1 MAAVATKLS
10 YRDLDGMTP
19 DERSV
24 LAAAARRQRAIIAQ
38 HARTDP
44 NVFAVHVLRDERNGK
59 RIRQA
64 RHHKEWHR
72 LLEEQDRLIVWSHVD
87 AGKTAQLSI
96 GRVLWELGRNPNLR
110 FAILSKTKNL
120 AQKIVRTCGQYIEKS
135 APLHEVFPRLVP
147 DKDPSLPWTSLSLTV
162 AGRAGDPKDPSIQAS
177 GAFGN
182 IIGSR
187 IDRLVID
194 DILDS
199 VNTRTR
205 APRDNLYEWIRAIM
219 GRLTE
224 DARVWMVGNAWHP
237 DDVMH
242 RFADETG
249 YKAYRFPVM
258 NKDGVP
264 LWPEH
269 WSPARIEKA
278 RTVDFGP
285 LDFARQLMCQPRDD
299 DSARFKREWL
309 ETALDRGVGLRML
322 RTRQELLDE
331 LGDPAL
337 AKTYRLAP
345 DNDVSDVRIYIGV
358 DLAVQQHA
366 RADLTTFV
374 AVALLPNGTRRLVH
388 VESGRWGAPE
398 ILERIKQHNTRY
410 TPIFVIENVAAQDY
424 IRQLIKHDTAIPVL
438 PYTTGKQKA
447 HPEFG
452 VEAIAAELE
461 SGKWIFPCRSRT
473 DMDKEMHE
481 LVQEILGY
489 EPPPTHTGDRLMG
502 LFFAQA
508 TIRKE
513 EARAMGTGTEKQT
526 VQVFGAEPESEEGG
540 NPFDVK
546 EEADPVAARRARRR

>member
-1 MAAVATKLS
+1 MRDIDTTALS
-10 YRDLDGMTP
+10 EDG
-19 DERSV
+19 RSV
-24 LAAAARRQRAIIAQ
+24 LNAAVRRNRNIIAARARQNPDI
-38 HARTDP
+38 
-44 NVFAVHVLRDERNGK
+44 FAVHVLRDERSGR
-59 RIRQA
+59 RIKQA
-64 RHHKEWHR
+64 PHHQEWHR
-72 LLEEQDRLIVWSHVD
+72 LLAEHDRLIIWSHVD

-110 FAILSKTKNL
+110 FVILSKTKNL

-135 APLHEVFPRLVP
+135 AALHEVFPNLVP

-205 APRDNLYEWIRAIM
+205 APRDNLYDWVRALM
-219 GRLTE
+219 GRLAD
-224 DARVWMVGNAWHP
+224 DARIWMVGNAWHP

-242 RFADETG
+242 RFAQETG

-264 LWPEH
+264 MWPEH
-269 WSPARIEKA
+269 WSERRIEKA

-285 LDFARQLMCQPRDD
+285 LDFARQLLCQPRDD
-299 DSARFKREWL
+299 ESARFKREWL
-309 ETALDRGVGLRML
+309 ETALDRGVGLRQL
-322 RTRQELLDE
+322 RTRTDLIDE
-331 LGDPAL
+331 LSDPAT
-337 AKTYRLAP
+337 AAIYRLSGI
-345 DNDVSDVRIYIGV
+345 DVSGIRIYVGV

-374 AVALLPNGTRRLVH
+374 VVAMLPNGTRRLVH

-398 ILERIKQHNTRY
+398 ILERIKDHNTRY
-410 TPIFVIENVAAQDY
+410 LPTFVIENVAAQHY
-424 IRQLIKHDTAIPVL
+424 ILQLIKHDTAIPVL

-452 VEAIAAELE
+452 IEAIAAELE

-473 DMDKEMHE
+473 DMDKEVHE
-481 LVQEILGY
+481 LVQELLGY

-502 LFFAQA
+502 MFFAQA
-508 TIRKE
+508 TIRAE
-513 EARAMGTGTEKQT
+513 EARAMGQRSEKQT
-526 VQVFGAEPESEEGG
+526 VQVFGATPEEPEES
-540 NPFDVK
+540 NPFQPEV
-546 EEADPVAARRARRR
+546 EADPVAARRAMRR